1 MDGYN
6 MNAFMTFDK
15 ESAQKAGGGDFVSES
30 GCYVGE
36 IQAKAI
42 TAGSGSKGIE
52 FSLKTNEG
60 LSANYINIYFEK
72 ANGDRINGGYNHLQS
87 LMGLLQV
94 GTLAMPVD
102 DGQGNYWIKELCGK
116 QAGLALQKRMYTK
129 NDGADGYDFQLRAI
143 FDANTLQTYKEK
155 SNGEQAKKVPLLDET
170 MKDIDERQSG
180 GNSQPQSGGSDFDF

>member
-1 MDGYN
+1 

-72 ANGDRINGGYNHLQS
+72 DNGDRINGGYNHLQS

>member
-1 MDGYN
+1 

-116 QAGLALQKRMYTK
+116 QAGFALQKRLYTK
-129 NDGADGYDFQLRAI
+129 ASDGSDGYDFQLRAI

-155 SNGEQAKKVPLLDET
+155 SNGEQAKKIPLLDET

-180 GNSQPQSGGSDFDF
+180 GQSSAQQKHGNDFDF